1 MPDPSP
7 DRPESSRPLRARPKS
22 PGSSPGSSLPTLF
35 GRRLPSWAVVLA
47 AFGVLNGLVVLPDL
61 LIGTL
66 PVHPVD
72 YLSWPPRFYYLF
84 SLDVFVLVCL
94 PVLLPIPAI
103 RRHAWRIT
111 TATVP
116 LLAAYEAYDAA
127 IRDALQRDPV
137 FLADAQHVVGAVHLL
152 VNTVSPLEAVAGL
165 CALAALLGGA
175 VWGLP
180 RLTRLLHRHA
190 ATPRVRFGLQ
200 VAVPVLV
207 VILLGSALT
216 GAGGHLRH
224 PTYNARC
231 FSTAG
236 CVVRNAL
243 ASATLQEALSKRF
256 DADAPADSTYLGY
269 DDLNWS
275 APPSIYVVMIE
286 SYGQLL
292 ATDTAL
298 AAPYNRLMRRTGD
311 SLRAAGWHAAT
322 STSRAPVVGGRSWLS
337 IATTFLG
344 TPVRHSVTLDVLRPS
359 LPRRPHLVSVLNR
372 QGYRTA
378 TLQAPVRPRPWLTV
392 RNEYGFDR
400 TFYLPDLDYT
410 GPAFGWGIVPDAY
423 SLQVAHDRFV
433 TAGSAPFFL
442 FFETTA
448 PHYPWEGSPP
458 PLDASTAAPWWT
470 PSPRADSLPPSWTRR
485 QTDRSRWRLSPA
497 RPASK
502 KQRYFDLIAY
512 DWRVLERYLRR
523 QAPPHSLVVVLGDHA
538 PKLGDPPGCFRTP
551 IHVLSRDSSLV
562 RRFHAHGF
570 HSGLSPPHRAPY
582 DRTPATVTGQ
592 RSPPADTS
600 LSHAGVFSLLMHTV
614 TAHDRPRRTTRSP
627 QAAPERVLPPV
638 RPRGVRTP
646 ALRPAPASTTSPANR
661 P

>member
-1 MPDPSP
+1 VPDTSP
-7 DRPESSRPLRARPKS
+7 DRSESPRSLGARLQV
-22 PGSSPGSSLPTLF
+22 PGSPPQDSLPTLF

-66 PVHPVD
+66 PVDPVY
-72 YLSWPPRFYYLF
+72 YLSWPPRLYSLF

-94 PVLLPIPAI
+94 PALVPIPAL
-103 RRHAWRIT
+103 RRHAWRVT
-111 TATVP
+111 TAAVP

-127 IRDALQRDPV
+127 IQSAFQRDPV
-137 FLADAQHVVGAVHLL
+137 FVADAQHIVGAMHLL
-152 VNTVSPLEAVAGL
+152 ANTASPPEIGIGL
-165 CALAALLGGA
+165 VFGA
-175 VWGLP
+175 VVLGSGAWGLP
-180 RLTRLLHRHA
+180 RIARLLHRHA
-190 ATPRVRFGLQ
+190 AAPRVRLALGA
-200 VAVPVLV
+200 AVPVLV
-207 VILLGSALT
+207 VILLGSVLT
-216 GAGGHLRH
+216 GAGGQLRH
-224 PTYNARC
+224 PTYTARC

-236 CVVRNAL
+236 CIARNAM
-243 ASATLQEALSKRF
+243 ASTTLQTALSKRF

-275 APPSIYVVMIE
+275 APPSIYLVMIE

-292 ATDTAL
+292 ATDDAL
-298 AAPYNRLMRRTGD
+298 SASYNRLMDRTGD

-359 LPRRPHLVSVLNR
+359 LPRRPHLVSVLAN

-433 TAGSAPFFL
+433 ASGDAPFFL

-448 PHYPWEGSPP
+448 PHYPWQGSPP

-470 PSPRADSLPPSWTRR
+470 PSPRADSLQPSWTHRR
-485 QTDRSRWRLSPA
+485 ADRSRWRLSPS
-497 RPASK
+497 RPDSK

-512 DWRVLERYLRR
+512 DWAVLERYLRR

-538 PKLGDPPGCFRTP
+538 PKLGDRGRFRTP

-562 RRFHAHGF
+562 RRFEAHGF
-570 HSGLSPPHRAPY
+570 HPGLLPKAHRRDAEGARNAPPTAP
-582 DRTPATVTGQ
+582 
-592 RSPPADTS
+592 S
-600 LSHAGVFSLLMHTV
+600 LTHAGVFSLLVRTV
-614 TAHDRPRRTTRSP
+614 TAHDRSRRPAHSEQVAP
-627 QAAPERVLPPV
+627 EQAAPERVLPPV
-638 RPRGVRTP
+638 LPRGVRTP
-646 ALRPAPASTTSPANR
+646 ALRPAPDSSTSTADR